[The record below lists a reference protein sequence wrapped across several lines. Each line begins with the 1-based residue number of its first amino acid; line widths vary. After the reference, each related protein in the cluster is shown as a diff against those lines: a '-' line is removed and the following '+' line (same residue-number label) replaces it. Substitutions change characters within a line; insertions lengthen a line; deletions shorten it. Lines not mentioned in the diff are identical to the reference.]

1 MLIKNPKPEYRRW
14 IKKTA
19 IVLFVAE
26 AAAFTASY
34 FLWSKVNTDR
44 DTRRYLL
51 DNYPSALDL
60 YYRTGELLDSQN
72 RTRQIDAAYWSQE
85 KKN

>member
-44 DTRRYLL
+44 GESSSRMFANKFVVSMRNLFQFQLLSIHLLRLSTRYTTLF
-51 DNYPSALDL
+51 A
-60 YYRTGELLDSQN
+60 G
-72 RTRQIDAAYWSQE
+72 
-85 KKN
+85 